1 MKQLEYVWLSNLDI
15 SNRNKFQL
23 MQKLGG
29 IKELYQASLDDLMGA
44 GIKDEIAYKVL
55 SRDAKEKAE
64 RDLEY
69 MDKNK
74 IELINFEHQAYP
86 EKFQKLRDKPV
97 CFYVKGDAKILKN
110 ESVGIVGSRIAL
122 KESMEMARMVAEY
135 FARRGINVISGL
147 AKGIDKSAH
156 LGALDTY
163 SKDELQNGKT
173 IGVLACGL
181 DKNSFYPHENLKV
194 YERIVREGGCV
205 ISEYPIRTIP
215 KPYYFPLRNRLISG
229 LSDKVFVIQAS
240 SLKSGS
246 MITVD
251 YALEQGKEVYV
262 YQSPNIKN
270 PYFEGNRRLIEEGA
284 KIFKI

>member
-15 SNRNKFQL
+15 SNENKFKL
-23 MQKLGG
+23 MKKFGG
-29 IKELYQASLDDLMGA
+29 IRELYQASLDDLMELELKENM
-44 GIKDEIAYKVL
+44 IYKIL
-55 SRDAKEKAE
+55 NRDTKEKAE

-69 MDKNK
+69 MRKNK
-74 IELINFEHQAYP
+74 IELISLENQEYP
-86 EKFQKLRDKPV
+86 EKFRELKDKPI
-97 CFYVKGDAKILKN
+97 CIYVKGDAKILKN

-135 FARRGINVISGL
+135 FARKGINVISGL

-163 SKDELQNGKT
+163 SKEKLQNGKT

-229 LSDKVFVIQAS
+229 LSDKIFVIQAS

-262 YQSPNIKN
+262 YQSSNIEN
-270 PYFEGNRRLIEEGA
+270 PYFEGNRMLIEEGA